1 MPKVSIIIPVYN
13 VEKYLR
19 QCLDSIVNQTLR
31 DIEIICVD
39 DGSTDGSSAILAE
52 YAAKDSRVKVLT
64 REHTNAGA
72 ARNAGMAVATGE
84 YLGFVDSDDWCELSL
99 FEKAYDKAK
108 ADDADVVS
116 WRFHQYDERTNKTG
130 APRVFPASVA
140 KAETPFSPEA
150 LGDVV
155 FAPITYAPW
164 GRMVRRVFVTQ
175 ERLAFQEI
183 VRTNDVYFC
192 CLVRA
197 LAPRQTIV
205 DEVLYTYRVGTGT
218 NLQSNNAASPASV
231 FEAWESVAE
240 ALGRRGLRDHM
251 RKALISA
258 SANSFFYT
266 LNTMSAASSWCDF
279 HGRLRKLYGMDAFYS
294 SINVDEIDNPQ
305 TAAYFR
311 ILKETDAPLEF
322 LVRQE
327 NYYRERL
334 AMEYWTRIGSQ
345 KFNRELQ
352 EREVRTRKELAEQA
366 MRINALG
373 DEKARLAAD
382 VECLTVEKTK
392 SEAVIG
398 RLMAEKRLIENARD
412 ELQKD
417 NAGLSKRVAEQVE
430 INAALQNRIAQE
442 RIDKEALKRSL
453 SFRIGRAATWLPRL
467 ILGNFRR

>member
-1 MPKVSIIIPVYN
+1 MPRVSIIIPVYH

-19 QCLDSIVNQTLR
+19 QCLESVLNQTLR

-39 DGSTDGSSAILAE
+39 DGSTDASAAILRE
-52 YAAKDSRVKVLT
+52 YADKDSRVKELFH
-64 REHTNAGA
+64 EHTNAGA

-84 YLGFVDSDDWCELSL
+84 YLGFVDSDDWCDSTL
-99 FEKAYDKAK
+99 FEKAYAKAK

-116 WRFHQYDERTNKTG
+116 WRFHQYDERTKKTG
-130 APRVFPASVA
+130 TPRVFPPSVV
-140 KAETPFSPEA
+140 KSETPFTAEV
-150 LGDVV
+150 LGDGIFV
-155 FAPITYAPW
+155 PITYAPW
-164 GRMVRRVFVTQ
+164 GRIVRRTFVMA
-175 ERLAFQEI
+175 EDLRFQEI

-218 NLQSNNAASPASV
+218 NLQANNAASPASA
-231 FEAWESVAE
+231 FEAWKAVAE

-279 HGRLRKLYGMDAFYS
+279 HERLRKLYGMDAFYS

-352 EREVRTRKELAEQA
+352 ECEVRMRKELAEQT
-366 MRINALG
+366 MRIDALG

-382 VECLTVEKTK
+382 VECLKDEKTK

-398 RLMAEKRLIENARD
+398 RLMAEKELIENARD

-417 NAGLSKRVAEQVE
+417 NVELSKRVAEQIE

-442 RIDKEALKRSL
+442 RIDKETLKRSL
-453 SFRIGRAATWLPRL
+453 SYRIGRAVTWLPRY
-467 ILGNFRR
+467 ILGSFRR